1 MCVICLPHRSVTSAR
16 GGLGVTDHS
25 SGFDSP
31 PHLRPSGPAR
41 IVPEPPAGRHLVLRR
56 ACVPGCGL
64 LPVGH
69 GSQRPGPW
77 APQEDQPCRR
87 MAQGRGLLHLR
98 RALCHFSAEAGAC
111 PGRSQQGHE
120 PESGL
125 APGRRP
131 ACPPHSHP
139 RPWRAP
145 GPCSLVTASVPAHGL
160 RDFAF
165 ALCGGNDGMPGKCTV
180 ISPLDVFRAGARRFP
195 IRKPVTVTRAL
206 PDPGS

>member
-1 MCVICLPHRSVTSAR
+1 MCVVCLPHRSVTSAR
-16 GGLGVTDHS
+16 GGPGVTDHS

-31 PHLRPSGPAR
+31 PHLRPSGPTR
-41 IVPEPPAGRHLVLRR
+41 IVPKPPAGRHLVLRR

-125 APGRRP
+125 APGHRP
-131 ACPPHSHP
+131 ACPPTRIPARGGP
-139 RPWRAP
+139 R
-145 GPCSLVTASVPAHGL
+145 VPAVSSLPASWPTVCVTSRLLFVAGMTGCL
-160 RDFAF
+160 GNAPSRLPSTCSGRARGAF
-165 ALCGGNDGMPGKCTV
+165 QY
-180 ISPLDVFRAGARRFP
+180 
-195 IRKPVTVTRAL
+195 
-206 PDPGS
+206 GSL